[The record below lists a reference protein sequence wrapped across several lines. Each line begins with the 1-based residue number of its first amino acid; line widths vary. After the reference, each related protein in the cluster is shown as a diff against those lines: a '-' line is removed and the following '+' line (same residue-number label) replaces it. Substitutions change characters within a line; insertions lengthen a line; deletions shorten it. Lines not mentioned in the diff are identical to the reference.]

1 MARHS
6 WETDAAVAPRS
17 GSGRVRR
24 VLIGLLVIG
33 LATFVAA
40 YYVPLLRAHQALTR
54 LSQESTSKA
63 EVLDQKVKKLET
75 DLAAATGERDKL
87 SQAEKERASTSKDG
101 KDRLAA
107 IESDLNAGL
116 KKYAGKGTVTV
127 AATDAFVRVSIRS
140 DLLFPGDKPELNL
153 TGASALCDVARAAGA
168 HRLDVVLGTQ
178 SLVAPVGESAWAS
191 ASEAAGR
198 VATYLEQRCGRRT
211 ALTIAVRDVPD
222 GAAAHMVELRVAP

>member
-6 WETDAAVAPRS
+6 WETDAAAPRS

-54 LSQESTSKA
+54 LSQESSSKA
-63 EVLDQKVKKLET
+63 EALDQKVKKLET
-75 DLAAATGERDKL
+75 DLAAASTERDRL
-87 SQAEKERASTSKDG
+87 TQAEKERASSSKDG
-101 KDRLAA
+101 KERLTA
-107 IESDLNAGL
+107 IESDLNGGL

-127 AATDAFVRVSIRS
+127 AVADAFVRVSIRA

-153 TGASALCDVARAAGA
+153 TGAAALCDVARAAA
-168 HRLDVVLGTQ
+168 SHRIDVVLGTQ
-178 SLVAPVGESAWAS
+178 TVIAPVGESAWAT

-198 VATYLEQRCGRRT
+198 VATYLEQRCGRRA
-211 ALTIAVRDVPD
+211 ALTMAVRDAPE
-222 GAAAHMVELRVAP
+222 GAAAHIVELRVVP